1 MNIMELMINENSLM
15 DNEITEITSKVRVI
29 LIDNQKNINS

>member
-1 MNIMELMINENSLM
+1 MELMINENSLM